1 MTKAVVD
8 IETDGLNATK
18 IHCIVARCYASDKEK
33 VWVGEECNQFAEWSG
48 QIDQFIMHN
57 GISFDA
63 PILNR
68 LTGSNIK
75 LSQVRDTLI
84 ESQLYNPIREG
95 GHSLESWG
103 ERLNFPKGNM
113 TEFKDYSPEMLEY
126 CKKDTELTSKLAKTM
141 EEEGKKFSIRSYEME
156 RKVRAIIDQQQ
167 KNGFAFNIR
176 EGMLLL
182 ARLEDEQHQLEKD
195 AEEMF
200 EPIITYSPVKK
211 IPKST
216 PFNIAS
222 RKQIAERLMELDWKP
237 KQFGKEIKLKDGSTK
252 KNVVVSEEILDKINM
267 KEAQMFSRY
276 FLLQKRTGLLKA
288 WVQQCQEDERVRGS
302 VLTLK
307 TVTGRMAHHSPNM
320 AQVPA
325 SYSPYGKE
333 CRELWTVSNPDTHV
347 LVGTDASGLEI
358 RCLAHYM
365 NHPDLMCRGKGIE
378 LEDKM
383 IDAAK
388 VFIREVL
395 TGDVHTANMKAAGL
409 TNRDQAKTF
418 IYAFLYGAGPAKIGK
433 VVGGSA
439 KQGNILIRKFLK
451 NMPALERLR
460 QNVMEASLNG
470 FIKAL
475 DGRYLKIRSPHASL
489 NTLLQGAGAIV
500 CKQWLVHMDEHIRKT
515 GVDVKLVASVH
526 DEYQFEVAKKDVE
539 RFGKITKD
547 AMLETTKTLDMKCPL
562 DCEYKVGNTWAET
575 H

>member
-1 MTKAVVD
+1 MKAVVD

-33 VWVGEECNQFAEWSG
+33 VWVGEECGQFAEWSG

-95 GHSLESWG
+95 GHSLEAWG

-113 TEFKDYSPEMLEY
+113 TEFKHYSPEMLEY

-141 EEEGKKFSIRSYEME
+141 EKEGKKFSIRSYEME

-200 EPIITYSPVKK
+200 EPVITYSPVKK
-211 IPKST
+211 IPKSI

-237 KQFGKEIKLKDGSTK
+237 EHYTEKD
-252 KNVVVSEEILDKINM
+252 NVIISEEILSKIDM

-288 WVQQCQEDERVRGS
+288 WVQECQEDERVRGR

-347 LVGTDASGLEI
+347 LVGTDASGLEL

-365 NHPDLMCRGKGIE
+365 NDPKFT
-378 LEDKM
+378 K
-383 IDAAK
+383 
-388 VFIREVL
+388 EVL

-409 TNRDQAKTF
+409 TDRDQAKTF

-433 VVGGSA
+433 VVGGNA
-439 KQGNILIRKFLK
+439 KTGQQLTVKFLS
-451 NMPALERLR
+451 NMPKLKTLR
-460 QNVMEASLNG
+460 DNVTAAAEVG
-470 FIKAL
+470 PIKAL
-475 DGRYLKIRSPHASL
+475 DGRNLHIRSPHASL

-515 GVDVKLVASVH
+515 GVDVKLVASIH

-547 AMLETTKTLDMKCPL
+547 AMLETTMTLDMKCPL